1 MRLSKVAKELNVGI
15 ANIVDHLATKGVKI
29 DGRPNTKITPD
40 SYALL
45 KQEFSADV
53 EQHKRSAEISQARK
67 DEKEAVKAAAV
78 KKALDK
84 EVIKAKADF
93 TGPKTVGKID
103 IDPKVK
109 SVEKAEP
116 AKEKAPVKEVVKPAT
131 KATTPKTEAKQAAPI
146 ATPIATPKAT
156 PQAKSKKT
164 EPKKEKPAKVQEAKV
179 EPKKVSKPKEVIKA
193 KGSLS
198 GPKQIGKIDVNKP
211 VKAENVKEIKVE
223 KLNRPA
229 TEATQEEKPVKATT
243 EVLRAK
249 SQTLSGPKLTGQVI
263 DLSKFAKPKKKK
275 VASSS
280 NPAGDKDNKKKRKRI
295 NNSPNGGG
303 TGRPVKPGQKGGNR
317 GPARGKKPK
326 VVKAEPTAEEIQK
339 KIAET
344 LDKLTGKGKSK
355 GSRHRKSKRDVRKE
369 QDALDLER
377 ADEESKTI
385 KVTEFVTVNELA
397 TMMDVQVTQII
408 SSCMMLGIMVTMNQ
422 RLDAETLTIVAD
434 EFGFEVEFVSAEVQ
448 ESIEE
453 VEDNVE
459 DLKDR
464 SPIVTVMGHVD
475 HGKTSLL
482 DYIRKANVIAGEAGG
497 ITQHIGA
504 YDVELK
510 TGKHITFLDTPGHE
524 AFTAMRARGAQVTDI
539 AIIVIAADDDIMPQT
554 KEAISHAQ
562 AAEVPIVF
570 AINKVDKQGANPEK
584 IKEQLAGMN
593 LLVEDWGGKFQS
605 HDISA
610 KHGQGVDD
618 LLEKVLLESEML
630 DLKANPNKAAKGS
643 IIEASLDKGKGFVT
657 TMLVQSGTLSVGDF
671 LLAGQH
677 TGKVKAMFNER
688 GVNVKT
694 AGPSA
699 PVSILGLSGAP
710 QAGDK
715 FNVMSDER
723 EAKSIALKRT
733 QLQREQSIRT
743 QKHLTLDEI
752 GRRLALGDFQELNI
766 ILKGDVDGSIEALS
780 DSLQKL
786 STDSIQVNIIHK
798 AVGQIS
804 ESDILLATASD
815 AIVLGFQVRPSTSA
829 RKLAEQE
836 EIDVRLYSII
846 YDAINEVKEAMEGM
860 LSPDTKEEIVC
871 NIEVR
876 ETFKVTKVGTIAG
889 CYVLDGKINRN
900 TQVRLIRDGVVVY
913 TGGLGSLKR
922 FKDDVKEVG
931 KGYECGLNIEKFND
945 IKIGDIIEGYEE
957 VEVKRKL

>member
-15 ANIVDHLATKGVKI
+15 ANVVDHLATKGVKI

-40 SYALL
+40 SYAIL

-53 EQHKRSAEISQARK
+53 EQHKRSEEISQARK
-67 DEKEAVKAAAV
+67 DDKEAIKAAAA
-78 KKALDK
+78 KKALAK
-84 EVIKAKADF
+84 EVIKAQADF
-93 TGPKTVGKID
+93 EGPKTVGKID
-103 IDPKVK
+103 VEPKVK
-109 SVEKAEP
+109 PV
-116 AKEKAPVKEVVKPAT
+116 AKEEAPVKDVVKSAT
-131 KATTPKTEAKQAAPI
+131 KTTQPKAVKKPEPKTQSKLEPKKDKPSHVEA
-146 ATPIATPKAT
+146 PKAT
-156 PQAKSKKT
+156 
-164 EPKKEKPAKVQEAKV
+164 
-179 EPKKVSKPKEVIKA
+179 PKKVSKPKDVIKA

-211 VKAENVKEIKVE
+211 IKVENVKEIKVE
-223 KLNRPA
+223 KLNRPSKEESA
-229 TEATQEEKPVKATT
+229 PEKPVKAADA

-280 NPAGDKDNKKKRKRI
+280 NPAGNKDNKKKRKRI
-295 NNSPNGGG
+295 NPIPGGGG
-303 TGRPVKPGQKGGNR
+303 TGRPVRPNQKAGSR

-355 GSRHRKSKRDVRKE
+355 GARHRKSKRDVRKE

-385 KVTEFVTVNELA
+385 TVTEFVTVNEIA

-422 RLDAETLTIVAD
+422 RLDAETLSIVAD
-434 EFGFEVEFVSAEVQ
+434 EFGFDVEFVSAEVQ

-453 VEDNVE
+453 VVDKPE
-459 DLKDR
+459 DLIAR

-482 DYIRKANVIAGEAGG
+482 DYVRRENVIAGEAGG

-504 YDVELK
+504 YEVALK
-510 TGKHITFLDTPGHE
+510 TGKRITFIDTPGHE

-539 AIIVIAADDDIMPQT
+539 VIVVIAADDDIMPQT

-570 AINKVDKQGANPEK
+570 AINKVDKPNANPEK
-584 IKEQLAGMN
+584 IKEQLAAMD
-593 LLVEDWGGKFQS
+593 LLVEDWGGKYQS
-605 HDISA
+605 HDVSA
-610 KHGQGVDD
+610 KHGQGVEE

-630 DLKANPNKAAKGS
+630 ELKANPDKAAKGS

-688 GVNVKT
+688 GVNVNT

-723 EAKSIALKRT
+723 ESKSIALKRT

-815 AIVLGFQVRPSTSA
+815 AIVIGFQVRPSASA
-829 RKLAEQE
+829 RKLAEKE

-860 LSPDTKEEIVC
+860 LSPVTKEEIVC

-900 TQVRLIRDGVVVY
+900 TNVRLIRDGVVVY

-957 VEVKRKL
+957 VEIKRTL

>member
-15 ANIVDHLATKGVKI
+15 ANIVDHLASKGIKV

-40 SYALL
+40 AYEIL
-45 KQEFSADV
+45 KQQFSADV
-53 EQHKRSAEISQARK
+53 EQHKRSTEVAQARREEK
-67 DEKEAVKAAAV
+67 QAIKEAAAKKTE
-78 KKALDK
+78 KKA
-84 EVIKAKADF
+84 EVVKAKAIVS
-93 TGPKTVGKID
+93 GPKMIGKIEV
-103 IDPKVK
+103 PKTTKTVTKEK
-109 SVEKAEP
+109 SVNPISESLDTSDKSEKAVDLEGKNLSENINTE
-116 AKEKAPVKEVVKPAT
+116 ADSNVKNEEVVK
-131 KATTPKTEAKQAAPI
+131 
-146 ATPIATPKAT
+146 
-156 PQAKSKKT
+156 
-164 EPKKEKPAKVQEAKV
+164 
-179 EPKKVSKPKEVIKA
+179 A
-193 KGSLS
+193 KGATSLS
-198 GPKQIGKIDVNKP
+198 GPKYVGNIDINDPIQSGSVSK
-211 VKAENVKEIKVE
+211 VKSKK
-223 KLNRPA
+223 
-229 TEATQEEKPVKATT
+229 EEKPLVQNEQ

-249 SQTLSGPKLTGQVI
+249 SETISGPKLTGQVI
-263 DLSKFAKPKKKK
+263 DLEQFKKPKKK

-280 NPAGDKDNKKKRKRI
+280 NPSGDKNNKKKRKRI
-295 NNSPNGGG
+295 NQGSTDVNPSRQNH
-303 TGRPVKPGQKGGNR
+303 KAGGNR
-317 GPARGKKPK
+317 GGNKGRKPK
-326 VVKAEPTAEEIQK
+326 VAKVEPTEEEIQK

-355 GSRHRKSKRDVRKE
+355 GAKHRRTKRDERRE
-369 QDALDLER
+369 QDAMDQML
-377 ADEESKTI
+377 ADEASKTI

-397 TMMDVQVTQII
+397 SMMDVQVTQII

-434 EFGFEVEFVSAEVQ
+434 EFGYEVEFVSAEVQ
-448 ESIEE
+448 ESII
-453 VEDNVE
+453 EDEDKPE
-459 DLKDR
+459 DLIAR

-482 DYIRKANVIAGEAGG
+482 DYVRHANVIAGEAGG

-504 YDVELK
+504 YEVELK
-510 TGKHITFLDTPGHE
+510 SGKHITFIDTPGHE

-539 AIIVIAADDDIMPQT
+539 AIIVIAADDEIMPQT

-570 AINKVDKQGANPEK
+570 AINKIDKPNANPDK
-584 IKEQLAGMN
+584 IKEQLAAMD

-610 KHGQGVDD
+610 KHGQGVED
-618 LLEKVLLESEML
+618 LLEKVMLEAEML
-630 DLKANPNKAAKGS
+630 DLKANPNKSAVGS

-657 TMLVQSGTLSVGDF
+657 TMLVQAGTLMVGDF
-671 LLAGQH
+671 LLAGH
-677 TGKVKAMFNER
+677 FTGKVKAMFNER
-688 GVNVKT
+688 GHNVEE
-694 AGPSA
+694 AGPST

-710 QAGDK
+710 QAGDN

-752 GRRLALGDFQELNI
+752 GRRLALGDFKELNI

-815 AIVLGFQVRPSTSA
+815 AIVIGFQVRPSISA
-829 RKLAEQE
+829 RKLAENEQ
-836 EIDVRLYSII
+836 IDIRLYSII

-876 ETFKVTKVGTIAG
+876 EIFKVSKVGTIAG
-889 CYVLDGKINRN
+889 CYVLDGKISRN
-900 TQVRLIRDGVVVY
+900 TDVRLIRDGVVIY
-913 TGGLGSLKR
+913 TGALGSLKR

-945 IKIGDIIEGYEE
+945 IKIGDIIEGYEI
-957 VEVKRKL
+957 VEVKKSM

>member
-15 ANIVDHLATKGVKI
+15 ANVVDHLASKGIEI
-29 DGRPNTKITPD
+29 DGRPNTKITPEA
-40 SYALL
+40 YELL
-45 KQEFSADV
+45 KQQFMADV
-53 EQHKRSAEISQARK
+53 EQHKRSLEVAQERLE
-67 DEKEAVKAAAV
+67 EKEAIKASVAV
-78 KKALDK
+78 KSTQKE
-84 EVIKAKADF
+84 EVIKAKSDL
-93 TGPKTVGKID
+93 TGPKMVGKID
-103 IDPKVK
+103 VQP
-109 SVEKAEP
+109 
-116 AKEKAPVKEVVKPAT
+116 
-131 KATTPKTEAKQAAPI
+131 KATTSAKEEVPSDEVVEPATQAPASEEKASTPSNEPKSSQAEAPKT
-146 ATPIATPKAT
+146 
-156 PQAKSKKT
+156 KK
-164 EPKKEKPAKVQEAKV
+164 
-179 EPKKVSKPKEVIKA
+179 KEVIKA
-193 KGSLS
+193 KGALSGS
-198 GPKQIGKIDVNKP
+198 GPKQVGKIDVNKP
-211 VKAENVKEIKVE
+211 VKDENITQVKVE
-223 KLNRPA
+223 RLNK
-229 TEATQEEKPVKATT
+229 TEEKTKEKPVDKKEE
-243 EVLRAK
+243 EVLKGK
-249 SQTLSGPKLTGQVI
+249 SKTLSGPKLTGQVI
-263 DLSKFAKPKKKK
+263 DLSQFSKPKKK

-280 NPAGDKDNKKKRKRI
+280 NPAGNKDNKKKRKRI
-295 NNSPNGGG
+295 SQGPDAAGKPARPN
-303 TGRPVKPGQKGGNR
+303 QKAGGNKGR
-317 GPARGKKPK
+317 KPK
-326 VVKAEPTAEEIQK
+326 VAKVEPTEEEIQK

-355 GSRHRKSKRDVRKE
+355 GSKHRRSKRDERRE
-369 QDALDLER
+369 QDAMDQML
-377 ADEESKTI
+377 ADEASKVI

-397 TMMDVQVTQII
+397 TMMNVQVTQII

-434 EFGFEVEFVSAEVQ
+434 EFGYEVEFVSAEVQ
-448 ESIEE
+448 ESI
-453 VEDNVE
+453 VEDEDNPE
-459 DLKDR
+459 DLRAR

-482 DYIRKANVIAGEAGG
+482 DYVRHANVIAGEAGG

-504 YDVELK
+504 YEVELK
-510 TGKHITFLDTPGHE
+510 SGKRITFIDTPGHE

-539 AIIVIAADDDIMPQT
+539 AIIVIAADDEIMPQT

-562 AAEVPIVF
+562 AADVPIVF
-570 AINKVDKQGANPEK
+570 AINKIDKPNANPDK
-584 IKEQLAGMN
+584 IKEQLAAMD

-605 HDISA
+605 HDVSA
-610 KHGQGVDD
+610 KQGQGVEE
-618 LLEKVLLESEML
+618 LLEKVMLEAEML
-630 DLKANPNKAAKGS
+630 DLKANPNKSAIGS

-657 TMLVQSGTLSVGDF
+657 TMLVQAGTLKVGDF
-671 LLAGQH
+671 LLAGH
-677 TGKVKAMFNER
+677 YTGKVKAMFNER
-688 GVNVKT
+688 GHNVEL

-710 QAGDK
+710 QAGDN

-752 GRRLALGDFQELNI
+752 GRRLALGDFKELNI

-815 AIVLGFQVRPSTSA
+815 AIVIGFQVRPSISA
-829 RKLAEQE
+829 RKLAEKEQ
-836 EIDVRLYSII
+836 IDIRLYSII

-876 ETFKVTKVGTIAG
+876 ETFKVSKVGTIAG
-889 CYVLDGKINRN
+889 CYVLDGKITRN
-900 TQVRLIRDGVVVY
+900 TDVRLIRDGVVIY

-922 FKDDVKEVG
+922 FKDDVKEVA

-945 IKIGDIIEGYEE
+945 IKIGDIIEGYEQ
-957 VEVKRKL
+957 VEVKKTL

>member
-15 ANIVDHLATKGVKI
+15 ANVIDHLASKGIEI
-29 DGRPNTKITPD
+29 DGRPNTKITPE
-40 SYALL
+40 SYKIL

-53 EQHKRSAEISQARK
+53 EQHKRSEEIAQARRE
-67 DEKEAVKAAAV
+67 EKEAIKIAAV
-78 KKALDK
+78 KNSADK

-93 TGPKTVGKID
+93 TGPKTIGKIT
-103 IDPKVK
+103 I
-109 SVEKAEP
+109 E
-116 AKEKAPVKEVVKPAT
+116 
-131 KATTPKTEAKQAAPI
+131 PKTS
-146 ATPIATPKAT
+146 
-156 PQAKSKKT
+156 SKKDLQN
-164 EPKKEKPAKVQEAKV
+164 PAKVELSNKETASEVKSPKEFTENIVEKRVKSDSKKEVSKEGSFQNQAATKV
-179 EPKKVSKPKEVIKA
+179 ESNAIKPAASKDVIKA
-193 KGSLS
+193 KGSVS

-211 VKAENVKEIKVE
+211 VKNDDIKEIKVE
-223 KLNRPA
+223 KLNKIPA
-229 TEATQEEKPVKATT
+229 PEVVTEESVEN

-249 SQTLSGPKLTGQVI
+249 SKTLSGPKLTGQVI
-263 DLSKFAKPKKKK
+263 DLSKFSKPKKKK

-280 NPAGDKDNKKKRKRI
+280 NPSGDKDNKKKRKRI
-295 NNSPNGGG
+295 NSGSSGG
-303 TGRPVKPGQKGGNR
+303 TGRPVRPNQKAGSR

-355 GSRHRKSKRDVRKE
+355 GSKHRKSKREVRRE
-369 QDALDLER
+369 QDVIDQER

-422 RLDAETLTIVAD
+422 RLDAETLSIVAD
-434 EFGFEVEFVSAEVQ
+434 EFGFDVEFVSAEVQ
-448 ESIEE
+448 ESIEDI
-453 VEDNVE
+453 EDNPE
-459 DLKDR
+459 DLLSR

-482 DYIRKANVIAGEAGG
+482 DYVRRENVIAGEAGG

-504 YDVELK
+504 YEVALK
-510 TGKHITFLDTPGHE
+510 TGKRITFIDTPGHE

-570 AINKVDKQGANPEK
+570 AINKVDKPNANPDK
-584 IKEQLAGMN
+584 IKEQLAAMD

-605 HDISA
+605 HDVSA
-610 KHGQGVDD
+610 KHGQGVEE
-618 LLEKVLLESEML
+618 LLEKVLLEAEML
-630 DLKANPNKAAKGS
+630 DLKANPNKSAKGS

-671 LLAGQH
+671 LLAGQY

-688 GVNVKT
+688 GLNVEL

-815 AIVLGFQVRPSTSA
+815 AIVIGFQVRPSVSA
-829 RKLAEQE
+829 RKLAEKE
-836 EIDVRLYSII
+836 EIDIRLYSII

-860 LSPDTKEEIVC
+860 LSPVTKEEIVC

-889 CYVLDGKINRN
+889 CYVLDGKINRS
-900 TQVRLIRDGVVVY
+900 TKVRLIRDGVVVY
-913 TGGLGSLKR
+913 TGALGSLKR
-922 FKDDVKEVG
+922 FKDDVKEVA
-931 KGYECGLNIEKFND
+931 KGYECGLNIDKFND
-945 IKIGDIIEGYEE
+945 VKVGDIIEGYEE
-957 VEVKRKL
+957 VEVKRTL

>member
-15 ANIVDHLATKGVKI
+15 ANIVDHLASKGVEI
-29 DGRPNTKITPD
+29 DRRPNTKITPD
-40 SYALL
+40 AYEIL
-45 KQEFSADV
+45 KQHFIADV
-53 EQHKRSAEISQARK
+53 EQHKRSAEVALARRE
-67 DEKEAVKAAAV
+67 EKEAIKASVA
-78 KKALDK
+78 KKSQQKD

-93 TGPKTVGKID
+93 SGPKMVGKID
-103 IDPKVK
+103 VQSK
-109 SVEKAEP
+109 SKSESKEEAP
-116 AKEKAPVKEVVKPAT
+116 AKEVVETATETTTPDAKAIEAKPQKETAIKEAPKAAKPKVEKEKPVAKKKEVVK
-131 KATTPKTEAKQAAPI
+131 
-146 ATPIATPKAT
+146 
-156 PQAKSKKT
+156 
-164 EPKKEKPAKVQEAKV
+164 
-179 EPKKVSKPKEVIKA
+179 A
-193 KGSLS
+193 KGALSVS
-198 GPKQIGKIDVNKP
+198 GPKQVGKIDVNKP
-211 VKAENVKEIKVE
+211 IKAEKVTQIKVE
-223 KLNRPA
+223 KLNRP
-229 TEATQEEKPVKATT
+229 EAKKEEKPLEKKD

-249 SQTLSGPKLTGQVI
+249 SKVLSGPKLTGQVI
-263 DLSKFAKPKKKK
+263 DLAQFAKPKKKK

-280 NPAGDKDNKKKRKRI
+280 NPSGNKDNKKKRKRI
-295 NNSPNGGG
+295 NQGPAAGKPARPN
-303 TGRPVKPGQKGGNR
+303 QKGGGNR
-317 GPARGKKPK
+317 GANKGRKPK
-326 VVKAEPTAEEIQK
+326 VAKVEPTEEEIQK

-355 GSRHRKSKRDVRKE
+355 GAKHRRSKRDERRE
-369 QDALDLER
+369 QDVKDQML
-377 ADEESKTI
+377 ADEASKI
-385 KVTEFVTVNELA
+385 VKVTEFVTVNELA

-434 EFGFEVEFVSAEVQ
+434 EFGYEVEFVSAEVQ
-448 ESIEE
+448 ESI
-453 VEDNVE
+453 VEDEDNPE
-459 DLKDR
+459 DLIAR

-482 DYIRKANVIAGEAGG
+482 DYVRHANVIAGEAGG

-504 YDVELK
+504 YEVELK
-510 TGKHITFLDTPGHE
+510 SGKRITFIDTPGHE

-539 AIIVIAADDDIMPQT
+539 AIIVIAADDEIMPQT

-562 AAEVPIVF
+562 AAEVPILF
-570 AINKVDKQGANPEK
+570 AINKIDKPNANPDK
-584 IKEQLAGMN
+584 IKEQLAAMD

-605 HDISA
+605 HDVSA
-610 KHGQGVDD
+610 KNGQGVED
-618 LLEKVLLESEML
+618 LLEKVMLEAEML
-630 DLKANPNKAAKGS
+630 DLKANPDKSALGS

-657 TMLVQSGTLSVGDF
+657 TMLVQAGTLSVGDF
-671 LLAGQH
+671 LLAGH
-677 TGKVKAMFNER
+677 YTGKVKAMFNER
-688 GVNVKT
+688 GHNVET

-710 QAGDK
+710 QAGDN
-715 FNVMSDER
+715 FNVMTDER
-723 EAKSIALKRT
+723 EAKAIALKRT

-752 GRRLALGDFQELNI
+752 GRRLALGDFKELNI

-815 AIVLGFQVRPSTSA
+815 AIVIGFQVRPSTSA
-829 RKLAEQE
+829 RKLAEKEQ
-836 EIDVRLYSII
+836 IDIRLYSII

-876 ETFKVTKVGTIAG
+876 ETFKVSKVGTIAG
-889 CYVLDGKINRN
+889 CYVLDGKLSRN
-900 TQVRLIRDGVVVY
+900 TDVRLIRDGVVVY

-922 FKDDVKEVG
+922 FKDDVKEVT

-945 IKIGDIIEGYEE
+945 IKIGDIIEGYEQ
-957 VEVKRKL
+957 VEVKRTL

>member
-15 ANIVDHLATKGVKI
+15 ANIVDHLASKGVKV
-29 DGRPNTKITPD
+29 DGRPNTKITQD
-40 SYALL
+40 AYEIL
-45 KQEFSADV
+45 KQQFSADV
-53 EQHKRSAEISQARK
+53 EQHKRSTEVAQARREEKQAIK
-67 DEKEAVKAAAV
+67 DAAINKIEQKSEVVKANVNANVV
-78 KKALDK
+78 K
-84 EVIKAKADF
+84 
-93 TGPKTVGKID
+93 PKTVGKID
-103 IDPKVK
+103 VSPKPKIVPKEK
-109 SVEKAEP
+109 SVKPVEETLD
-116 AKEKAPVKEVVKPAT
+116 AKTNPEKEVGVDEKNLSEVTKVVPA
-131 KATTPKTEAKQAAPI
+131 
-146 ATPIATPKAT
+146 
-156 PQAKSKKT
+156 SNV
-164 EPKKEKPAKVQEAKV
+164 KKEQ
-179 EPKKVSKPKEVIKA
+179 VIKA
-193 KGSLS
+193 KGATSLS
-198 GPKQIGKIDVNKP
+198 GPKHVGKIDVNKP
-211 VKAENVKEIKVE
+211 VEVSPESIVKPK
-223 KLNRPA
+223 R
-229 TEATQEEKPVKATT
+229 EEKPVAQDEQ

-249 SQTLSGPKLTGQVI
+249 SMTISGPKLTGQVI
-263 DLSKFAKPKKKK
+263 DLEQFKKPKKK

-280 NPAGDKDNKKKRKRI
+280 NPSGNKDNKKKRKRI
-295 NNSPNGGG
+295 NQGPSAGKPSRPNH
-303 TGRPVKPGQKGGNR
+303 KAGGNR
-317 GPARGKKPK
+317 GGNKGRKPK
-326 VVKAEPTAEEIQK
+326 VAKVEPTEEEIQK

-355 GSRHRKSKRDVRKE
+355 GAKHRRTKRDERRE
-369 QDALDLER
+369 QDAMDQII
-377 ADEESKTI
+377 ADEASKTI

-397 TMMDVQVTQII
+397 SMMDVQVTQII

-434 EFGFEVEFVSAEVQ
+434 EFGYEVEFVSAEVQ
-448 ESIEE
+448 ESII
-453 VEDNVE
+453 EDEDSPE
-459 DLKDR
+459 DLIAR

-482 DYIRKANVIAGEAGG
+482 DYVRHANVIAGEAGG

-504 YDVELK
+504 YEVELK
-510 TGKHITFLDTPGHE
+510 SGKRITFIDTPGHE

-539 AIIVIAADDDIMPQT
+539 AIIVIAADDEIMPQT

-570 AINKVDKQGANPEK
+570 AINKIDKPNANPDK
-584 IKEQLAGMN
+584 IKEQLAAMD

-605 HDISA
+605 HDVSA
-610 KHGQGVDD
+610 KHGQGVED
-618 LLEKVLLESEML
+618 LLEKVMLEAEML
-630 DLKANPNKAAKGS
+630 DLKANPNKSAVGS

-657 TMLVQSGTLSVGDF
+657 TMLVQSGTLTVGDF
-671 LLAGQH
+671 LLAGQF

-688 GVNVKT
+688 GHNVEA

-710 QAGDK
+710 QAGDN
-715 FNVMSDER
+715 FNVMADER

-752 GRRLALGDFQELNI
+752 GRRLALGDFKELNI

-815 AIVLGFQVRPSTSA
+815 AIVIGFQVRPSISA
-829 RKLAEQE
+829 RKLAEKEQ
-836 EIDVRLYSII
+836 IDIRLYSII

-876 ETFKVTKVGTIAG
+876 EVFKVSKVGTIAG

-900 TQVRLIRDGVVVY
+900 TDVRLIRDGVVIY
-913 TGGLGSLKR
+913 TGALGSLKR

-945 IKIGDIIEGYEE
+945 IKIGDIIEGYEM
-957 VEVKRKL
+957 VEVKKTM

>member
-15 ANIVDHLATKGVKI
+15 ANVIDHLASKGIKV
-29 DGRPNTKITPD
+29 DGRPNTKITPE
-40 SYALL
+40 SYKIL

-53 EQHKRSAEISQARK
+53 EQHKRSEEIAQARRE
-67 DEKEAVKAAAV
+67 EKEAIKIAAV
-78 KKALDK
+78 KNSADK

-93 TGPKTVGKID
+93 TGPKTIGKITIESKKSSKKD
-103 IDPKVK
+103 SQNPAKLELSNKETASEVK
-109 SVEKAEP
+109 SPKELTENIVEKRV
-116 AKEKAPVKEVVKPAT
+116 KSDSKKEVYKEESFQN
-131 KATTPKTEAKQAAPI
+131 KAA
-146 ATPIATPKAT
+146 
-156 PQAKSKKT
+156 
-164 EPKKEKPAKVQEAKV
+164 KKEESNAIKSAA
-179 EPKKVSKPKEVIKA
+179 SKDVIKA
-193 KGSLS
+193 KGSVT

-211 VKAENVKEIKVE
+211 VKNDDVKEIKVE
-223 KLNRPA
+223 KLNKIPA
-229 TEATQEEKPVKATT
+229 PEVVNEETIAN

-249 SQTLSGPKLTGQVI
+249 SKTLSGPKLTGEVI

-280 NPAGDKDNKKKRKRI
+280 NPSGDKDNKKKRKRI
-295 NNSPNGGG
+295 NSGSSGG
-303 TGRPVKPGQKGGNR
+303 TARPGRPNQKAGSR

-355 GSRHRKSKRDVRKE
+355 GSKHRKSKREVRRE
-369 QDALDLER
+369 QDVIDQER

-422 RLDAETLTIVAD
+422 RLDAETLSIVAD
-434 EFGFEVEFVSAEVQ
+434 EFGFDVEFVSAEVQ
-448 ESIEE
+448 ESIEDI
-453 VEDNVE
+453 EDNPE
-459 DLKDR
+459 DLLSR

-482 DYIRKANVIAGEAGG
+482 DYVRRENVIAGEAGG

-504 YDVELK
+504 YEVALK
-510 TGKHITFLDTPGHE
+510 TGKRITFIDTPGHE

-570 AINKVDKQGANPEK
+570 AINKVDKPNANPDK
-584 IKEQLAGMN
+584 IKEQLAAMD

-605 HDISA
+605 HDVSA
-610 KHGQGVDD
+610 KHGQGVEE
-618 LLEKVLLESEML
+618 LLEKVLLEAEML
-630 DLKANPNKAAKGS
+630 DLKANPNKSAKGS

-671 LLAGQH
+671 LLAGQY

-688 GVNVKT
+688 GLNVEL

-743 QKHLTLDEI
+743 QKHLTLDEL

-815 AIVLGFQVRPSTSA
+815 AIVIGFQVRPSASA
-829 RKLAEQE
+829 RKLAEKE
-836 EIDVRLYSII
+836 EIDIRLYSII

-860 LSPDTKEEIVC
+860 LSPVTKEEIVC
-871 NIEVR
+871 NLEVR

-889 CYVLDGKINRN
+889 CYVLDGKINRS
-900 TQVRLIRDGVVVY
+900 TRVRLIRDGVVVY
-913 TGGLGSLKR
+913 TGALGSLKR
-922 FKDDVKEVG
+922 FKDDVKEVA
-931 KGYECGLNIEKFND
+931 KGYECGLNIDKFND
-945 IKIGDIIEGYEE
+945 VKVGDIIEGYEE
-957 VEVKRKL
+957 VEVKRTL

>member
-15 ANIVDHLATKGVKI
+15 ANIVEYLASKGIKV

-40 SYALL
+40 AYEIL
-45 KQEFSADV
+45 KQQFSADV
-53 EQHKRSAEISQARK
+53 EEHKRSTAVAQARREEKQAIK
-67 DEKEAVKAAAV
+67 DEAA
-78 KKALDK
+78 KKIDK
-84 EVIKAKADF
+84 TAEVVKAKAIVS
-93 TGPKTVGKID
+93 GLKMVGKIEVPKTSKTKIKDKSVNTINETFDATNHTKKEHNLERKDSSFDTKEEADLNVKNNHVVKAKSAMSRPKHTDD
-103 IDPKVK
+103 IDIKPIQSDSVNEEK
-109 SVEKAEP
+109 S
-116 AKEKAPVKEVVKPAT
+116 
-131 KATTPKTEAKQAAPI
+131 
-146 ATPIATPKAT
+146 
-156 PQAKSKKT
+156 
-164 EPKKEKPAKVQEAKV
+164 
-179 EPKKVSKPKEVIKA
+179 
-193 KGSLS
+193 
-198 GPKQIGKIDVNKP
+198 NK
-211 VKAENVKEIKVE
+211 
-223 KLNRPA
+223 
-229 TEATQEEKPVKATT
+229 EEKPLDQNEQ

-249 SQTLSGPKLTGQVI
+249 SKAISGPKLTGQVI
-263 DLSKFAKPKKKK
+263 DLEQFKKPKKK

-280 NPAGDKDNKKKRKRI
+280 NPSGNKDNKKKRKRI
-295 NNSPNGGG
+295 NQASSNESSIPSNKS
-303 TGRPVKPGQKGGNR
+303 TGHRGGNKGR
-317 GPARGKKPK
+317 KSK
-326 VVKAEPTAEEIQK
+326 VVKVEPTEEEIQK

-355 GSRHRKSKRDVRKE
+355 GAKHRRIKRDERRE
-369 QDALDLER
+369 QDAMDQML
-377 ADEESKTI
+377 ADEASKTI

-397 TMMDVQVTQII
+397 SMMDVQVTQII
-408 SSCMMLGIMVTMNQ
+408 SSCMILGIMVTMNQ

-434 EFGFEVEFVSAEVQ
+434 EFGYEVEFVSAEVQ
-448 ESIEE
+448 ESII
-453 VEDNVE
+453 EDEDKPE
-459 DLKDR
+459 DLLAR

-482 DYIRKANVIAGEAGG
+482 DYVRHANVIAGEAGG

-504 YDVELK
+504 YEVGLK
-510 TGKHITFLDTPGHE
+510 SGKHITFIDTPGHE

-539 AIIVIAADDDIMPQT
+539 AIIVIAADDEIMPQT

-570 AINKVDKQGANPEK
+570 AINKIDKPNANPDK
-584 IKEQLAGMN
+584 IKEQLAAMD

-610 KHGQGVDD
+610 KHGQGVED
-618 LLEKVLLESEML
+618 LLEKVMLEAEML
-630 DLKANPNKAAKGS
+630 DLKANPNKSANGS

-657 TMLVQSGTLSVGDF
+657 TMLVQSGTLMVGDF
-671 LLAGQH
+671 LLAGH
-677 TGKVKAMFNER
+677 FTGKVKAMFNER
-688 GVNVKT
+688 GNNVDA
-694 AGPSA
+694 AGPST

-710 QAGDK
+710 QAGDN

-752 GRRLALGDFQELNI
+752 GRRLALGDFRELNI

-815 AIVLGFQVRPSTSA
+815 AIVIGFQVRPSISA
-829 RKLAEQE
+829 RKLAEKEQ
-836 EIDVRLYSII
+836 IDIRLYSII

-876 ETFKVTKVGTIAG
+876 EIFKVSKVGTIAG
-889 CYVLDGKINRN
+889 CYVLDGKISRN
-900 TQVRLIRDGVVVY
+900 TDVRVIRDGVVIY
-913 TGGLGSLKR
+913 TGALGSLKR
-922 FKDDVKEVG
+922 FKDDVKEVS

-945 IKIGDIIEGYEE
+945 IKTGDIIEGYEI
-957 VEVKRKL
+957 VEIKK

>member
-15 ANIVDHLATKGVKI
+15 ANIVDYLSSKGIDI
-29 DGRPNTKITPD
+29 DGRPNTKITPEA
-40 SYALL
+40 YELL
-45 KQEFSADV
+45 KEQFIADV
-53 EQHKRSAEISQARK
+53 EQHKRSIKVAQDRLE
-67 DEKEAVKAAAV
+67 EKEAIKASVASKSPQAT
-78 KKALDK
+78 
-84 EVIKAKADF
+84 EVIKAKSGLS
-93 TGPKTVGKID
+93 GPKMVGKID
-103 IDPKVK
+103 VQSK
-109 SVEKAEP
+109 STQE
-116 AKEKAPVKEVVKPAT
+116 VKEEKPPVEEVLESAPEVENSEQ
-131 KATTPKTEAKQAAPI
+131 KKVEASESKVAP
-146 ATPIATPKAT
+146 AV
-156 PQAKSKKT
+156 
-164 EPKKEKPAKVQEAKV
+164 PKK
-179 EPKKVSKPKEVIKA
+179 KKSSTQKEVIKA
-193 KGSLS
+193 KGAVS
-198 GPKQIGKIDVNKP
+198 GPKQVGKIDVDQP
-211 VKAENVKEIKVE
+211 VKDENVTQIKVE
-223 KLNRPA
+223 KLNKSEEVKP
-229 TEATQEEKPVKATT
+229 TQEPSVNKSEDDILK
-243 EVLRAK
+243 AK
-249 SQTLSGPKLTGQVI
+249 SKTLSGPKLTGQVI
-263 DLSKFAKPKKKK
+263 DLTQFSKPKKK

-280 NPAGDKDNKKKRKRI
+280 NPAGNKDNKKKRKRI
-295 NNSPNGGG
+295 SQG
-303 TGRPVKPGQKGGNR
+303 PVAPKSQSAKSNQKSGGNKNR
-317 GPARGKKPK
+317 KPK
-326 VVKAEPTAEEIQK
+326 VAKVEPTEEEIQK

-355 GSRHRKSKRDVRKE
+355 GAKHRKLKRDERKE
-369 QDALDLER
+369 QDAMDQML
-377 ADEESKTI
+377 ADEASKTI

-422 RLDAETLTIVAD
+422 RLDAETLTIVAE
-434 EFGFEVEFVSAEVQ
+434 EFGYDVEFVSAEVQ
-448 ESIEE
+448 ESIVEH
-453 VEDNVE
+453 EDNPD
-459 DLKDR
+459 DLVSR

-482 DYIRKANVIAGEAGG
+482 DYVRHANVIAGEAGG

-504 YDVELK
+504 YEVELK
-510 TGKHITFLDTPGHE
+510 SGKRITFIDTPGHE

-539 AIIVIAADDDIMPQT
+539 AIIVIAADDEIMPQT

-570 AINKVDKQGANPEK
+570 AINKIDKPNANPDK
-584 IKEQLAGMN
+584 IKEQLAAMD

-605 HDISA
+605 HDVSA
-610 KHGQGVDD
+610 KNGDGVED
-618 LLEKVLLESEML
+618 LLEKVMLEAEML
-630 DLKANPNKAAKGS
+630 ELKANPNKSAVGS

-657 TMLVQSGTLSVGDF
+657 TMLIQAGTLGVGDF
-671 LLAGQH
+671 ILAGHH

-688 GVNVKT
+688 GHNVDT
-694 AGPSA
+694 AGPST

-710 QAGDK
+710 QAGDN

-752 GRRLALGDFQELNI
+752 GRRLALGDFKELNI

-815 AIVLGFQVRPSTSA
+815 AIVIGFQVRPSISA
-829 RKLAEQE
+829 RKLADKEQ
-836 EIDVRLYSII
+836 IDIRLYSII

-876 ETFKVTKVGTIAG
+876 ETFKVSKVGTIAG
-889 CYVLDGKINRN
+889 CYVLDGKITRN
-900 TQVRLIRDGVVVY
+900 TDVRLIRDGVVIY
-913 TGGLGSLKR
+913 TGALGSLKR
-922 FKDDVKEVG
+922 FKDDVKEVA

-957 VEVKRKL
+957 VEVKKSL